1 MTTSRVTHWQL
12 RTRSLRLEE
21 RPLLMGIVN
30 VTPDSFSDG
39 GSFLDPHRA
48 VEQALTLIE
57 EGADIIDIGGES
69 TRPYAVEVPSDEEA
83 RRVLPVLQ
91 ALSRQTDV
99 PLSID
104 TRKPSVAAAA
114 LDEGAEIINDVS
126 GFRADDMQRIAVAG
140 KAGICL
146 MHMRGTPQTMQDEPE
161 YGDVVSEVCG
171 YLQRQARRL
180 TDAGVAPERIC
191 LDPGIGFGKR
201 TEHNWQLLRGIEQLL
216 ALQHPLLIGH
226 SRKGF
231 LGKLIGDDQAD
242 RRYATIGVGL
252 AMAAAG
258 VHILRVH
265 EVRPLREALL
275 AFTACSPISTP

>member
-1 MTTSRVTHWQL
+1 MTTSRVTHWRL

-39 GSFLDPHRA
+39 GSFLDPDRA
-48 VEQALTLIE
+48 VEQALTLID

-126 GFRADDMQRIAVAG
+126 GFRADDMQRIAVAS

>member
-39 GSFLDPHRA
+39 GSFLDPDRA
-48 VEQALTLIE
+48 VEQALTLID

-69 TRPYAVEVPSDEEA
+69 TRPYAAEVPPDEEA

-114 LDEGAEIINDVS
+114 LDEGVEIINDVS

-146 MHMRGTPQTMQDEPE
+146 MHMRGTPQTMQNEPE
-161 YGDVVSEVCG
+161 YDDVVSEVCS
-171 YLQRQARRL
+171 YLQRQALRL

>member
-1 MTTSRVTHWQL
+1 MTRSGVTHWQL
-12 RTRSLRLEE
+12 RTRSLRLEK

-48 VEQALTLIE
+48 VEQALALID

-69 TRPYAVEVPSDEEA
+69 TRPYAVEVPPDEEA

-126 GFRADDMQRIAVAG
+126 GFRADAMQRIAVAS

-146 MHMRGTPQTMQDEPE
+146 MHMRGTPRTMQDEPE
-161 YGDVVSEVCG
+161 YGDVVSEVCS
-171 YLQRQARRL
+171 YLQRQGSRL

-201 TEHNWQLLRGIEQLL
+201 TEHNWQLLRGVKQLL

>member
-48 VEQALTLIE
+48 VEQALTLID

-69 TRPYAVEVPSDEEA
+69 TRPYAAEVPPDEEA

-114 LDEGAEIINDVS
+114 LDEGVEIINDVS

-146 MHMRGTPQTMQDEPE
+146 MHMRGTPQTMQNEPE
-161 YGDVVSEVCG
+161 YDDVVSEVCA